1 MTTALPTTHLT
12 PTAVS
17 ALAAR
22 HARASEDAG
31 RLHPEVIAA
40 LPATGFARH
49 FVPRLRGGRA
59 GGRAGGFT
67 ELVNAV
73 AAVGEACAS
82 TAWICALQAGHA
94 RLAAHLPEPAQAEL
108 WADGPDTA
116 IAAAVVPP
124 SGRLVQVP
132 GGRRLTGRWAWAS
145 GADHADWIL
154 LATLDDSGAG
164 QPLYRVLALPRE
176 DVQVH
181 ATWDSVGLRGTGS
194 DTVTV
199 DDVFVPEHRSFLR
212 EALMTGV
219 RDADA
224 APCHRVPYTL
234 VASLLFCAP
243 ALGAA
248 RGALDAWTAL
258 ARQRDAS
265 GDPGV
270 QQTLARCSAEIDAA
284 QLLLET
290 AAARADRAALTP
302 PAAFEPATAARNQR
316 DAAVAVDML
325 VGAVERLFRTAGVR
339 ALSQDS
345 PLQRAW
351 RDVHAVAAHATL
363 QPGASAAAYATGVF
377 ADAGD

>member
-1 MTTALPTTHLT
+1 MVNALP
-12 PTAVS
+12 S
-17 ALAAR
+17 A
-22 HARASEDAG
+22 
-31 RLHPEVIAA
+31 
-40 LPATGFARH
+40 GFARH
-49 FVPRLRGGRA
+49 FVPRRW

-73 AAVGEACAS
+73 AAVGEGCAS
-82 TAWICALQAGHA
+82 TAWCCALQAGHA
-94 RLAAHLPEPAQAEL
+94 RLAAHLPERAQAEL
-108 WADGPDTA
+108 WADTPDTA

-124 SGRLVQVP
+124 SGQVARVP
-132 GGRRLTGRWAWAS
+132 GGWRLTGRWAWAS

-154 LATLDDSGAG
+154 LATIEDPEAG
-164 QPLYRVLALPRE
+164 QPQYRVLALPRR
-176 DVQVH
+176 DVRVH
-181 ATWDSVGLRGTGS
+181 RTWDSVGLRGTGS

-212 EALMTGV
+212 DVLLTGV

-234 VASLLFCAP
+234 VASLFFCAP

-248 RGALDAWTAL
+248 RGALDSWTAL
-258 ARQRDAS
+258 ARQRGVS

-290 AAARADRAALTP
+290 AANRADRAALTP
-302 PAAFEPATAARNQR
+302 PAAFEPETAARNQR
-316 DAAVAVDML
+316 DAAVAVDL
-325 VGAVERLFRTAGVR
+325 LAGAVERLFRTAGVR

-351 RDVHAVAAHATL
+351 RDIHAVAAHATL
-363 QPGASAAAYATGVF
+363 QPGPSAAAYAAGVF
-377 ADAGD
+377 TDDRA